1 MLRPSQ
7 KITQRLSVAW
17 LRAAII
23 AAAAAAIALGITN
36 NEFMTVLAKGVR
48 VCLECMGIG

>member
-1 MLRPSQ
+1 MLCPN
-7 KITQRLSVAW
+7 QRATRQLPVAW

-23 AAAAAAIALGITN
+23 GTAVAAIALGVTS

-48 VCLECMGIG
+48 VCLECVGIG